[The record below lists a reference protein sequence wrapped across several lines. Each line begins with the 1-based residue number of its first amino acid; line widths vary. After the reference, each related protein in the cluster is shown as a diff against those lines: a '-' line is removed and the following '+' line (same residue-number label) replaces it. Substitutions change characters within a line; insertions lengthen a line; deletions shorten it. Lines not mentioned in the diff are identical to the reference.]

1 MHDKAA
7 EPLSVPGNSMK
18 VRIAAGSLSLHHR
31 RATTQLFFHPEIF
44 LTWNSIIFLMVYQE

>member
-1 MHDKAA
+1 MQDKAE
-7 EPLSVPGNSMK
+7 EPLPVPGNSMK
-18 VRIAAGSLSLHHR
+18 VRIADGSLSLHHR